1 MPYAVETRDLT
12 RIFAGK
18 RHWLRKPDPDEVER
32 GVGPTTALGGVTMQ
46 IPEGELFGLLGPNG
60 AGKTTLIKILCTL
73 LLPTSG
79 EAFVAGHDVT
89 KDVFP
94 IRQRIGMVSGG
105 ETTGYGLL
113 TARENIWMFSQFYG
127 VPSKVAKERIDGL
140 MKVFGLWDRRDAKV
154 RTLSTGQ
161 RQKMNMVR
169 GFATDPD
176 ILFLDEP
183 TLGLDV
189 TAARIIRDYVM
200 KWLKQTKRSAR
211 RGHAEPRYEPG
222 VQVRFRPEVG
232 AGPRRRL
239 DPDGREGIRVR
250 EATVRRTDLRFRL
263 GLNLRS
269 IVGRA
274 YPRVIGA
281 NREPSWLI
289 FEVFLPLLGIAAYV
303 FIYQAFYQAQ
313 AAAICP
319 SPCTPTPAQLL
330 ALHQAGQN
338 LNALVATVVLGG
350 TMVAFWLNV
359 LWSMASQ
366 LYWEKE
372 IGNLQLYMMAPMN
385 RMALLGGMAIGGM
398 FMTSVRALSTLVA
411 GIVVFGVIF
420 SVANPFLLL
429 AVFFVTLIALYGMGM
444 MFASLYLLWGR
455 EAWNLSALM
464 EEPIFFSSGF
474 YFPVGGLFRVPGW
487 GPIIAIIGSFV
498 PATFGLD
505 ALRQLTLGSTAFGG
519 QLWFFDVKTELYI
532 LVFMA
537 VP

>member
-1 MPYAVETRDLT
+1 
-12 RIFAGK
+12 
-18 RHWLRKPDPDEVER
+18 
-32 GVGPTTALGGVTMQ
+32 
-46 IPEGELFGLLGPNG
+46 
-60 AGKTTLIKILCTL
+60 
-73 LLPTSG
+73 
-79 EAFVAGHDVT
+79 
-89 KDVFP
+89 
-94 IRQRIGMVSGG
+94 
-105 ETTGYGLL
+105 
-113 TARENIWMFSQFYG
+113 
-127 VPSKVAKERIDGL
+127 
-140 MKVFGLWDRRDAKV
+140 
-154 RTLSTGQ
+154 
-161 RQKMNMVR
+161 
-169 GFATDPD
+169 
-176 ILFLDEP
+176 
-183 TLGLDV
+183 
-189 TAARIIRDYVM
+189 
-200 KWLKQTKRSAR
+200 
-211 RGHAEPRYEPG
+211 
-222 VQVRFRPEVG
+222 
-232 AGPRRRL
+232 
-239 DPDGREGIRVR
+239 VR

-464 EEPIFFSSGF
+464 EEPIFFSSGM
-474 YFPVGGLFRVPGW
+474 YFPAGGLFSVPTW
-487 GPIIAIIGSFV
+487 GPAVAIAGSIV

-505 ALRQLTLGSTAFGG
+505 ALRQLTLPGTAP
-519 QLWFFDVKTELYI
+519 LPLLPPVTELEI
-532 LVFMA
+532 LLVLAVVFLILA
-537 VP
+537 RYTLAYLETLAKREGKLTSRHQ